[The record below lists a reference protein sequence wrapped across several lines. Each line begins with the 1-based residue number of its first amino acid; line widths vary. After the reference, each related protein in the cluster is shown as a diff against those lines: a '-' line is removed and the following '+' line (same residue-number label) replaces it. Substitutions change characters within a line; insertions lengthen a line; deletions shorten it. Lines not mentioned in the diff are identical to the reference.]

1 MSRSEYNK
9 HTGYSGSR
17 TKRVTYLRDLAAV
30 GGLLVLMVLAAVAV
44 SGRAESAVPP
54 VQVLVSN
61 FAFDPPTLTI
71 NAGTTVTWVNQDE
84 EPHTATSADGKFAS
98 PALDTDQSF
107 SFRFDAPGTYAY
119 FCAVHPHMR
128 GTIVVR

>member
-1 MSRSEYNK
+1 M
-9 HTGYSGSR
+9 
-17 TKRVTYLRDLAAV
+17 LFAAV
-30 GGLLVLMVLAAVAV
+30 VV

-54 VQVLVSN
+54 VQVHVSN

-84 EPHTATSADGKFAS
+84 EPHTATSADGKFSS
-98 PALDTDQSF
+98 PALDTDESF

-119 FCAVHPHMR
+119 FCAVHP
-128 GTIVVR
+128 T